1 VKAQEAKLLSFLEKA
16 PQFIIPIYQRT
27 YSWTDKQC
35 RQLWDDILRAGSSD
49 TIAIHFIGS
58 IVYVEQGLSQVVHK
72 APLLV
77 IDGQQRLTTVSLLIE
92 ALARTLGD
100 AEPVDGFSAAK
111 LRHYYLSNPLES
123 EDRYFKLLLSQT
135 DNASLKAIIKHTELP
150 KEPSLRLTQNF
161 DLFTE
166 LLKEQK
172 SNFAPLCRGL
182 AKLVVVDIAL
192 SRDQDNPQLIFES
205 MNSTGKELSQAD
217 LIRNFI
223 LMGLEP
229 ALQTRLYEEYW
240 RPMEQDFGQEAY
252 GTQFDSFMRHY
263 LTVRTGDIPREREV
277 YEAFK
282 DYSRTTPVRDA
293 GIEALV
299 KEIRAFARYFCALA
313 LGSEQ
318 DATLG
323 TAFHDLRELKVDVAY
338 PFLLEL
344 YQDYASDTL
353 SAADFAAAVRQVEAY
368 VFRRAI
374 CAIPTNSMNKTF
386 ATIGK
391 ALKKDRY
398 FESIQAH
405 FLMLPS
411 YRRFPGDEEFRR
423 DLQTRDLYHFRS
435 RSGTYWLRRLE
446 NHGRK
451 ERVLVDEYTIEH
463 ILPQNTDLPAAW
475 RQALGPEWQRVQQQW
490 LHTLGNLTLTGYNAE
505 YSDRPFIEKRDMP
518 GGFKQSPLKLNA
530 GLGQL
535 DAWNEATI
543 KERAG
548 RLADQALAVWVAPKL
563 DTATLAAYQPE
574 KTPSA
579 AGYTIE
585 DHPYLAKGSEMYG
598 RGVRDLFEAFRKEVL
613 ALDPCVSEEFLKLYV
628 AYKAETN
635 FVDVVPQAKRLIL
648 SINMPYAEVN
658 DLKGMCRDVTGLGR
672 WGNGDVEVG
681 LKSPDELHYVM
692 GLVRQAYERQMGD
705 GGQT

>member
-1 VKAQEAKLLSFLEKA
+1 MKATEAKLLSFLEKA

-27 YSWTDKQC
+27 YSWTEKQC
-35 RQLWDDILRAGSSD
+35 HQLWDDILRAGSSD
-49 TIAIHFIGS
+49 AVTVHFIGS

-92 ALARTLGD
+92 ALARALGD
-100 AEPVDGFSAAK
+100 GEPVDGFSASK

-123 EDRYFKLLLSQT
+123 GDRYFKLLLSQT
-135 DNASLKAIIKHTELP
+135 DNASLKAVIKHTEQP
-150 KEPSLRLTQNF
+150 KDPSLRVTQNF

-166 LLKEQK
+166 LLAAQK
-172 SNFAPLCRGL
+172 GDLAPVCRGL

-223 LMGLEP
+223 LMGLDP
-229 ALQTRLYEEYW
+229 TIQTRLYEEYW
-240 RPMEQDFGQEAY
+240 RPMELDFGQEAY

-263 LTVRTGDIPREREV
+263 LTVRTGEIPREDDV
-277 YEAFK
+277 DQAFK

-318 DATLG
+318 DATLSA
-323 TAFHDLRELKVDVAY
+323 AFHDLRELKVDVAY

-344 YQDYASDTL
+344 YYDYANNQL
-353 SAADFAAAVRQVEAY
+353 SAADFAAAVRLVEAY
-368 VFRRAI
+368 VFRRAV

-386 ATIGK
+386 ATFGK
-391 ALKKDRY
+391 ALKKHRY
-398 FESIQAH
+398 LESIQAH
-405 FLMLPS
+405 FLTLPS
-411 YRRFPGDEEFRR
+411 YRRFPSDEEFRR
-423 DLQTRDLYHFRS
+423 ELRTRDLYHFRS

-451 ERVLVDEYTIEH
+451 ERVLVDDYTIEH
-463 ILPQNTDLPAAW
+463 ILPQNHDLPAAW
-475 RQALGPEWQRVQQQW
+475 KQVLGADWQRVQQQW

-505 YSDRPFIEKRDMP
+505 YSDRPFNEKRDMT
-518 GGFKQSPLKLNA
+518 GGFKQSPLRLNA
-530 GLGQL
+530 GLGLL
-535 DAWNEATI
+535 DTWNETAI
-543 KERAG
+543 QERAS
-548 RLADQALAVWVAPKL
+548 RLSDQALAVWTAPKL
-563 DTATLAAYQPE
+563 DTASLAAYLPH
-574 KTPSA
+574 KVSA
-579 AGYTIE
+579 VGGYTID

-598 RGVRDLFEAFRKEVL
+598 AVVRNLFEAFRKEVL
-613 ALDPCVSEEFLKLYV
+613 ALDPCVTEEFTKLYV

-635 FVDVVPQAKRLIL
+635 FVDVVPQAKQLRLNLNIK
-648 SINMPYAEVN
+648 YADIE
-658 DLKGMCRDVTGLGR
+658 DPRGLCRDLTNIGR
-672 WGNGDVEVG
+672 WGNGDVQVG
-681 LKSPDELHYVM
+681 LKSLDDLPYIM
-692 GLVRQAYERQMGD
+692 GLVRQSFERQMGD
-705 GGQT
+705 GGQA

>member
-1 VKAQEAKLLSFLEKA
+1 VKATEAKLLAFLQKS
-16 PQFIIPIYQRT
+16 PQFVIPIYQRT

-49 TIAIHFIGS
+49 TIAVHFIGS
-58 IVYVEQGLSQVVHK
+58 IVYVEQGLSQVTHQ

-92 ALARTLGD
+92 ALARALGD
-100 AEPVDGFSAAK
+100 GEPVDGFSAAK
-111 LRHYYLSNPLES
+111 LRHYYLSNPLEAG
-123 EDRYFKLLLSQT
+123 DRYFKLLLSQT
-135 DNASLKAIIKHTELP
+135 DNASLKAVIKHTEQP
-150 KEPSLRLTQNF
+150 KEPSLRVTQNF

-166 LLKEQK
+166 LLAGHKGDL
-172 SNFAPLCRGL
+172 AAVCRGL

-263 LTVRTGDIPREREV
+263 LTVRTGGIPREREV

-282 DYSRTTPVRDA
+282 AYSRTTPVQGA

-313 LGSEQ
+313 LGREQ
-318 DATLG
+318 NAALSP
-323 TAFHDLRELKVDVAY
+323 AFHDLRELKVDVAY

-344 YQDYASDTL
+344 YHDYANDTL
-353 SAADFAAAVRQVEAY
+353 SAADFAAAVRLVESY

-386 ATIGK
+386 ATFGK

-398 FESIQAH
+398 LESIQAH
-405 FLMLPS
+405 FLTLPS
-411 YRRFPGDEEFRR
+411 YRRFPADDEFRR
-423 DLQTRDLYHFRS
+423 DLHTRDLYNFRS
-435 RSGTYWLRRLE
+435 RSYWLRRLE
-446 NHGRK
+446 HHGWK
-451 ERVLVDEYTIEH
+451 ERVPVDEYTIEH
-463 ILPQNTDLPAAW
+463 ILPQNPDLPAAW
-475 RQALGPEWQRVQQQW
+475 QQALGADWQRVQQQW

-505 YSDRPFIEKRDMP
+505 YSDRPFADKRDMA

-535 DAWNEATI
+535 DAWNETAI
-543 KERAG
+543 QERAG
-548 RLADQALAVWVAPKL
+548 RLADQALNVWAAPRL
-563 DTATLAAYQPE
+563 DAATLAAYQPE
-574 KTPSA
+574 KMA
-579 AGYTIE
+579 ATGGYTIA
-585 DHPYLAKGSEMYG
+585 DHPNLLAPGL
-598 RGVRDLFEAFRKEVL
+598 RAVFEAFRKEVL
-613 ALDPCVSEEFLKLYV
+613 ALDPCVTEEFMKLYV

-635 FVDVVPQAKRLIL
+635 FVDVVPQAKRLRL
-648 SINMPYAEVN
+648 SLNMAFAEIH
-658 DLKGMCRDVTGLGR
+658 DPKGLCKDVTHIGR

-681 LKSPDELHYVM
+681 LQSLAELPYVM
-692 GLVRQAYERQMGD
+692 GLVRQSYERQMGE
-705 GGQT
+705 GGEA